1 LRLRLAHPVNKM
13 ANNRSN
19 NSNNNNNNNKMA
31 ISFDEMIQAGT

>member
-1 LRLRLAHPVNKM
+1 M

-19 NSNNNNNNNKMA
+19 DSNNNNKMA